1 MTKKEKTKWRVLDQK
16 KKWRVKPGHAALTE
30 KKDTQL
36 TAVLQTAKIHGW
48 VLFYSVAV
56 KHVNMQTVEA
66 YI

>member
-36 TAVLQTAKIHGW
+36 TAKIHGW